1 MQGFPRPLEIFMW
14 MMCSKNLWSNLESVD
29 FKALFYVLIE
39 KIESIYGYHECFK
52 TCASVKL
59 IQIQNGFLVGEKN
72 SYYKPSDALLSYS
85 EPFFSWALI
94 PPIIAA
100 IGLKEKF
107 TPNWAAVTVKQNE
120 DEMLSQFYKSLLSS
134 YICNQ

>member
-1 MQGFPRPLEIFMW
+1 MW
-14 MMCSKNLWSNLESVD
+14 MMYSKNLWSNLESVD
-29 FKALFYVLIE
+29 FKSLFYELME

-59 IQIQNGFLVGEKN
+59 MQIRNGFIVGEIDSFKLL
-72 SYYKPSDALLSYS
+72 SDSPLSYS
-85 EPFFSWALI
+85 EPFFSQALI

-107 TPNWAAVTVKQNE
+107 TPNWAAVTEQNE
-120 DEMLSQFYKSLLSS
+120 DDMLSQFYKSLLSS
-134 YICNQ
+134 